1 MGWSGYHRGVALLRQ
16 SARFL
21 LLCSALQWV
30 SAADVSP
37 ALMDRAFN
45 RLYNTDFPGAFVLL
59 DEYVNSKPD
68 DPLGYALR
76 SSGYLFSELDRLGIL
91 EGEFFVDDKRIAEK
105 KGLKPDP
112 AVRVKLLQAI
122 QDAQSRAVKQI
133 AAQPDDQN
141 ALYSMAATNG
151 VLLDYTALVEKRQ
164 ISSLSSAR
172 TANEYA
178 QRVLKLNPKFYDAYL
193 TTGLTE
199 YLVASLPFYVKWF
212 VHFDDVKGSKV
223 QAIQNL
229 RLVATS
235 GRYLKPF
242 AKILLAIVSAR
253 EKHPEEARRLLAEL
267 AIEFPENKLIHK
279 ELDKFTLHLEGP
291 RNSGR

>member
-1 MGWSGYHRGVALLRQ
+1 VGWNTYHSSVGLFKQ
-16 SARFL
+16 SARVL
-21 LLCSALQWV
+21 LLCSALQLV
-30 SAADVSP
+30 SAADVP
-37 ALMDRAFN
+37 PGLMDKALN

-59 DEYVNSKPD
+59 DEYVAAKPG

-76 SSGYLFSELDRLGIL
+76 SSGYLFSELDRLGVL

-112 AVRVKLLQAI
+112 AVRINMLKAI
-122 QDAQSRAVKQI
+122 QDAQSRAAQQI
-133 AAQPDDQN
+133 AVQPEDQN
-141 ALYSMAATNG
+141 ALFSMAATNG
-151 VLLDYTALVEKRQ
+151 VMLDYTALVEKKQ

-172 TANEYA
+172 AANEYA

-212 VHFDDVKGSKV
+212 VHFDEVKGSKT
-223 QAIQNL
+223 QAIENL

-253 EKHPEEARRLLAEL
+253 EKQPEEARRLLAEL
-267 AIEFPENKLIHK
+267 AVEFPENKLIHK
-279 ELDKFTLHLEGP
+279 ELDKFTVKLEGP
-291 RNSGR
+291 RSGR

>member
-1 MGWSGYHRGVALLRQ
+1 MERVYHSRVGLFRQ
-16 SARFL
+16 SARVL
-21 LLCSALQWV
+21 LLCSVLQLGA
-30 SAADVSP
+30 AADLPSG
-37 ALMDRAFN
+37 LMDRALN

-59 DEYVNSKPD
+59 DEYVAGKPD

-105 KGLKPDP
+105 KGLKPDA
-112 AVRVKLLQAI
+112 AVRMKIFQAI
-122 QDAQSRAVKQI
+122 QDAQSLAGKQI

-141 ALYSMAATNG
+141 ALFSMAATQG
-151 VLLDYTALVEKRQ
+151 VTMDYTALVEKKQ
-164 ISSLSSAR
+164 LSSLSSAR
-172 TANEYA
+172 SANDYA
-178 QRVLKLNPKFYDAYL
+178 QRLVKLNPKFYDAYL

-199 YLVASLPFYVKWF
+199 YLVAALPFYVKWF
-212 VHFDDVKGSKV
+212 VHFDDVKGSKT
-223 QAIQNL
+223 QAIEHL

-253 EKHPEEARRLLAEL
+253 EKQPEEARRLLAEL

-279 ELDKFTLHLEGP
+279 ELDKFTVHIEGP
-291 RNSGR
+291 RNGGR

>member
-1 MGWSGYHRGVALLRQ
+1 
-16 SARFL
+16 
-21 LLCSALQWV
+21 
-30 SAADVSP
+30 
-37 ALMDRAFN
+37 MDRALN
-45 RLYNTDFPGAFVLL
+45 RLYNTDFPGAFLLL
-59 DEYVNSKPD
+59 DEYVAAKPD

-76 SSGYLFSELDRLGIL
+76 SSGYLFSELDRLGVL

-112 AVRVKLLQAI
+112 AVRAKMLQAI
-122 QDAQSRAVKQI
+122 QDAQSRAAKQI
-133 AAQPDDQN
+133 AAQPEDQN
-141 ALYSMAATNG
+141 ALFSMAATNG
-151 VLLDYTALVEKRQ
+151 VMMDYTALVEKKQ

-172 TANEYA
+172 SANDYA
-178 QRVLKLNPKFYDAYL
+178 QRLVKLNPKYYDAYL

-212 VHFDDVKGSKV
+212 VHFDEVKGSKT
-223 QAIQNL
+223 QAIENL

-253 EKHPEEARRLLAEL
+253 EKQPEETRRLLAEL
-267 AIEFPENKLIHK
+267 AVEFPENKLIHK
-279 ELDKFTLHLEGP
+279 ELDKFTVKLEGP
-291 RNSGR
+291 RSGGR

>member
-1 MGWSGYHRGVALLRQ
+1 MERVYHSRVGLLRQ
-16 SARFL
+16 SAGVL
-21 LLCSALQWV
+21 LLCSTLQLV
-30 SAADVSP
+30 SAADVP
-37 ALMDRAFN
+37 PGLMDRALN
-45 RLYNTDFPGAFVLL
+45 RLYNTDFPGAFLLL
-59 DEYVNSKPD
+59 DEYVAAKPN

-76 SSGYLFSELDRLGIL
+76 SSGYLFAELDRLGVL

-112 AVRVKLLQAI
+112 AVRVKILKAI
-122 QDAQSRAVKQI
+122 QDAQSRAGQQI

-141 ALYSMAATNG
+141 ALFSMAATNG
-151 VLLDYTALVEKRQ
+151 VMLDYTALVEKKQ

-172 TANEYA
+172 TANDYA
-178 QRVLKLNPKFYDAYL
+178 QRLVKLNPKFYDAYL

-212 VHFDDVKGSKV
+212 VHFDDVKGSKT
-223 QAIQNL
+223 QAIENL

-242 AKILLAIVSAR
+242 AKILLAIVASR
-253 EKHPEEARRLLAEL
+253 EKQPEEARRLLAEL
-267 AIEFPENKLIHK
+267 AVEFPENQLIHK
-279 ELDKFTLHLEGP
+279 ELNKFTVKLEGP
-291 RNSGR
+291 KSRRP

>member
-1 MGWSGYHRGVALLRQ
+1 MERVYHSRVGLFRQ
-16 SARFL
+16 SARVL
-21 LLCSALQWV
+21 LLCSTLQFV
-30 SAADVSP
+30 SAADVP
-37 ALMDRAFN
+37 PGLMDKALN
-45 RLYNTDFPGAFVLL
+45 RLYNTDFPSAFVLL
-59 DEYVNSKPD
+59 DEYVAAKPG

-76 SSGYLFSELDRLGIL
+76 SSGYLFSELDRLGVL

-112 AVRVKLLQAI
+112 AVRIKILKAI
-122 QDAQSRAVKQI
+122 QDAQLRAGQQI
-133 AAQPDDQN
+133 AVQPEDQN
-141 ALYSMAATNG
+141 ALFSMAATNG
-151 VLLDYTALVEKRQ
+151 VMLDYTALVEKKQ

-172 TANEYA
+172 TANDYA
-178 QRVLKLNPKFYDAYL
+178 QRLIKLNPKFYDAYL

-212 VHFDDVKGSKV
+212 VHFDDVKGSKT
-223 QAIQNL
+223 QAIENL

-253 EKHPEEARRLLAEL
+253 EKQPEEARRLLAEL
-267 AIEFPENKLIHK
+267 AVEFPENQLIHK
-279 ELDKFTLHLEGP
+279 ELDKFTVKLEGP
-291 RNSGR
+291 KPGRR

>member
-1 MGWSGYHRGVALLRQ
+1 MDKAL
-16 SARFL
+16 
-21 LLCSALQWV
+21 
-30 SAADVSP
+30 
-37 ALMDRAFN
+37 N

-59 DEYVNSKPD
+59 DEYVAAKPG

-76 SSGYLFSELDRLGIL
+76 SSGYLFSELDRLGVL

-112 AVRVKLLQAI
+112 AVRVKILKAI
-122 QDAQSRAVKQI
+122 QDAQSRAAQQI
-133 AAQPDDQN
+133 AVQPDDQN
-141 ALYSMAATNG
+141 ALFSMAATNG
-151 VLLDYTALVEKRQ
+151 VMLDYTALVEKKQ

-172 TANEYA
+172 SANDYA
-178 QRVLKLNPKFYDAYL
+178 QRLVKLNPKFYDAYL

-212 VHFDDVKGSKV
+212 VHFDDVKGSKT
-223 QAIQNL
+223 QAIENL

-253 EKHPEEARRLLAEL
+253 EKQPEEARRLLAEL
-267 AIEFPENKLIHK
+267 AVEFPENKLIHK
-279 ELDKFTLHLEGP
+279 ELDKFTVKLEGP
-291 RNSGR
+291 RTGSR